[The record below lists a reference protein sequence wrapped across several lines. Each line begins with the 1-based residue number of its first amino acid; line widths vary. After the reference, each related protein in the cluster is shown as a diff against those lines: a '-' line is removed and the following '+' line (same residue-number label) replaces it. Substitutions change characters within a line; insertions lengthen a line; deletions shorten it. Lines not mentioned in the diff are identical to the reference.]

1 MEVFLGTDGPAVEVV
16 NTSGMFWG
24 IEIYLFSYWWRFIL
38 FAGVFLSV
46 NAFDL
51 SGLPQQVKE
60 SYKSESN
67 SIKLIKMQT
76 KTEANIYFQFPST
89 AFKCIIISLLSQSFL
104 HFSTLG
110 SP

>member
-16 NTSGMFWG
+16 NASGMFWG

-51 SGLPQQVKE
+51 SGLP
-60 SYKSESN
+60 
-67 SIKLIKMQT
+67 
-76 KTEANIYFQFPST
+76 
-89 AFKCIIISLLSQSFL
+89 
-104 HFSTLG
+104 
-110 SP
+110 